1 LSRSLLAGGG
11 TLLLI
16 ALLVLPQLARI
27 EYPDFSA
34 PAYFLAALLVYSS
47 LRLTWIAFRGLPHP
61 VSITFWLF
69 VFIWCALAP
78 LLQTL
83 ANRFPRPYVHDADA
97 ALTGTLILWCG
108 VVFYELG
115 RFLLPYLSR
124 PRTVARPLEF
134 SVRATLILSFAAI
147 AVSSVLIIVL
157 GGPDVLM
164 GSRGDI
170 NRFLFTRYDKSQA
183 LLLQSLL
190 RGPPIIALMALI
202 YILTRYWRN
211 VSLAYRRWLM
221 LALALLIPVNLIANY
236 PPALQRFWLGA
247 IVLTYLFILLRWTRI
262 KPALYIALLGAG
274 LILAFPALDAFR
286 KAGATDNFLDN
297 LSYEWRNSRDALYRG
312 DYDAY
317 QQLLNSVVYV
327 RHKGVMYGKNLFDS
341 VFFWYPR
348 RWYPTKHIGSGHH
361 VARYVG
367 YRYTNLSAPLWMEAY
382 LAFGFAGVIIIF
394 TLYGLFTG
402 YLDRAFE
409 RYARNTAIRSAP
421 IWIVGLWAGYQIYLL
436 RGDLLSS
443 IAYLSCPLLV
453 LLLLANWRRP
463 AVDRTDIRD
472 TGQPMT
478 SVQRAV

>member
-1 LSRSLLAGGG
+1 M
-11 TLLLI
+11 LLI
-16 ALLVLPQLARI
+16 AILVLPQLARI
-27 EYPDFSA
+27 EYPHFSA
-34 PAYFLAALLVYSS
+34 PAYLLAGLLIYSS

-108 VVFYELG
+108 VLFYELG

-124 PRTVARPLEF
+124 ARANTRPLEF
-134 SVRATLILSFAAI
+134 SIRTTLILSFVAI
-147 AVSSVLIIVL
+147 ATSTVLIIVL

-170 NRFLFTRYDKSQA
+170 NRFLFTRYEKSQA

-190 RGPPIIALMALI
+190 RGPPIIALMALA
-202 YILTRYWRN
+202 YILIRHWRR

-221 LALALLIPVNLIANY
+221 LALVLLLPVNLIANY

-262 KPALYIALLGAG
+262 KPALYIGLLSTG

-297 LSYEWRNSRDALYRG
+297 LSHEWSNSRDALYRG

-327 RHKGVMYGKNLFDS
+327 RQKGIMYGKNVFDS
-341 VFFWYPR
+341 IFFWYPR
-348 RWYPTKHIGSGHH
+348 RWYPTKHVGSGHH
-361 VARYVG
+361 VARHFG
-367 YRYTNLSAPLWMEAY
+367 LRFTNVAAPLWMEAY
-382 LAFGFAGVIIIF
+382 LAFSLMGVVCIF
-394 TLYGLFTG
+394 FLYGLFTG

-409 RYARNTAIRSAP
+409 QHVKHPDVLSAP
-421 IWIVGLWAGYQIYLL
+421 LWIVGFWAGYQIYLL
-436 RGDLLSS
+436 RGDLLSG
-443 IAYLSCPLLV
+443 IAYLSCPMLV
-453 LLLLANWRRP
+453 LLLLVNWRRP
-463 AVDRTDIRD
+463 
-472 TGQPMT
+472 TGK
-478 SVQRAV
+478 RATEQSSYQSALGLGRSG